1 MRPLESWFVEVDG
14 RRFGASAPEFGDE
27 TLESRGGDLR
37 LTFGVA
43 ANDVPELEPLIGR
56 PARFVSSDDRDV
68 AKLWV
73 VKVDPVLNLVVC
85 EVKEV
90 SPLLG
95 HGWWE
100 ESFTDVVT

>member
-27 TLESRGGDLR
+27 TLATSGGDLL

-43 ANDVPELEPLIGR
+43 AHDVLDLQPLIGR
-56 PARFVSSDDRDV
+56 QARFVSSDDRDV
-68 AKLWV
+68 AELRI
-73 VKVDPVLNLVVC
+73 VKVDPSLNLVVC